1 MAISSDNGNITQ
13 NRNKKINMHSPPG
26 SGKMLEP
33 SSSEEEDEEYLQS
46 LQSGQTH
53 LEPPGVHQNGGP
65 PRAVSPGNMSVD
77 GVNKGM
83 FSMC

>member
-1 MAISSDNGNITQ
+1 MNIYSDNGKITQ
-13 NRNKKINMHSPPG
+13 NRNEKFNLHYLPG